1 MNTPSP
7 VSWLPLLTAGLVFAS
22 AAGLRAADAP
32 PKAEVPPSVLQRF
45 DRNKDGKL
53 DDAERA
59 KWEAEKAHRRAKD
72 AARRAELVARFDTN
86 KDGKIDAA
94 EGAAAK
100 LAMAAERTEAD
111 AAKMKVRMEKEAA
124 ELKAEAE
131 VEMAAKTKADAAPTA
146 PRGAQIEKPA
156 DMMMGDAMTAPA
168 APVKEGEDMMMM
180 KP

>member
-1 MNTPSP
+1 M
-7 VSWLPLLTAGLVFAS
+7 
-22 AAGLRAADAP
+22 
-32 PKAEVPPSVLQRF
+32 
-45 DRNKDGKL
+45 
-53 DDAERA
+53 
-59 KWEAEKAHRRAKD
+59 
-72 AARRAELVARFDTN
+72 VARFDTN

-111 AAKMKVRMEKEAA
+111 AAKMKVWMEKEAA

-131 VEMAAKTKADAAPTA
+131 VEMAAKTKAAAAPSA
-146 PRGAQIEKPA
+146 PIGAQIEKPA